1 MDYFYSYIN
10 MEVYFFFATNM
21 NLFLNLYGV
30 NIFTHI
36 LIHGL
41 FIIIYTGFIFSLF
54 GRYLHVQLICIWL
67 KKIQLMIFYR
77 ILYDKLIIS

>member
-1 MDYFYSYIN
+1 

-54 GRYLHVQLICIWL
+54 GRYLHVQLICI
-67 KKIQLMIFYR
+67 
-77 ILYDKLIIS
+77 